1 MDRMICKKLC
11 FILLSSQNIC
21 FGYLLEL
28 PQLGNSNK
36 YPKHI
41 LLEVLMQ
48 YSYIISHELS
58 PFQRRFCCIQ
68 IVIITKF
75 VVVSS
80 VGIKRVDCN
89 YF

>member
-1 MDRMICKKLC
+1 MCV
-11 FILLSSQNIC
+11 
-21 FGYLLEL
+21 GYLLEL
-28 PQLGNSNK
+28 RQFGNSNK

-58 PFQRRFCCIQ
+58 PFQRRFRCIQ
-68 IVIITKF
+68 IVIITNV

-80 VGIKRVDCN
+80 VSMKRVDCN